1 MTEPTGWERPK
12 DEPYDAETVEP
23 DLAADPAAEAGDVT
37 DVVDAE
43 VIEDAPEA
51 PATPD
56 AEVAEP
62 VAAPEPADDP
72 EAASSAPRRSFDLPE
87 DLGGPAPA
95 TDFTTAVPEPAAP
108 AWSAA
113 APDVPAAPAWS
124 AAAPDVPAAPA
135 AGGSY
140 LDLPPLPEVAPAPP
154 VPPPYAPAP
163 TAGQAYGHG
172 AQPATPPTWQQ
183 PAQAPSYPVANPGYQ
198 TAPVPYGLDTATA
211 SMAHWLPLVIN
222 VATGGVLGFLAPL
235 VLMQTKGAQDPFVRA
250 NAVESLN
257 LNLTVLVGYLA
268 SFLLLFV
275 LIGFLTFPLIGLYQ
289 LIFQILGAI
298 AANRGETY
306 RYPFNIR
313 FVK

>member
-72 EAASSAPRRSFDLPE
+72 EAASPAPRRSFDLPE

-95 TDFTTAVPEPAAP
+95 TDFTTAVPEPAP
-108 AWSAA
+108 
-113 APDVPAAPAWS
+113 PAWS

-183 PAQAPSYPVANPGYQ
+183 PAQAPSNPVANPGYQ